1 MNANVLA
8 QEYEETELVPPRFA
22 IADCFVAG
30 TFSEI
35 DESTLIERQAVGL
48 VQTRGLVKVVYGGPG
63 NVLQSHLLSWD
74 NRNATIAS
82 RVPSVPTLN
91 DFRVVLAGPMT
102 TAQELVVA
110 KQHECDGVRVHALEV
125 LLRSMNPLYKDV
137 NENPEFHGVGESHE
151 VYCTRLNVSNGTNR
165 LVERARARQQTVA
178 APSDSNDKTID
189 ETSILPTETVV
200 VETAVDNDEEACL
213 SRAVDMIMGRPT
225 YIARR
230 STSIL
235 QHNDPYYLERV
246 YPHLL
251 TFGIGGFSSS
261 RSHRYSKRDV
271 VLHYLNVSSNRFA
284 GDPLFKIQM
293 YDYLATERVK
303 NGVFVRVRHDP
314 NTATRA
320 MHVSAEELRGAME
333 ARVAMRRAARTE
345 KPVTSGEGRN
355 CANSV
360 LKAINASTAKMWGS
374 NEERDGFQRKVNAM
388 TFMYGEPSVFWTLT
402 PYSEG
407 SIAVAFWSGYDLPN
421 KRPTDLAA
429 CTVVNMPS
437 TASMKRLTMQNTMLQ
452 ARYFEMCC
460 KILIEIMFGW
470 DSTVSKPKRE
480 PGIFGFVEAF
490 FYALEQ
496 QGRLRV
502 HIHEVM
508 WVAGLPK
515 TKTDWEKLL
524 AASTMRTRFESY
536 CASIFAAE
544 LPVFRGVE
552 QIKCPTPGCI
562 GNLASLDIP
571 SKYKHRLKTGTPP
584 PKTAICDVC
593 KQQLTDANVAALVIE
608 RKWNELDA
616 EHKAVSTE
624 NTACTLRLRFGGL
637 SAHEPTASVQLSRLL
652 QHDQVH
658 AYEHTSSCVKGTSG
672 TACRYHFFRDLENKT
687 QLTDDGKMKYRR
699 SVGNQWLNPY
709 IPIWRR
715 LLHFNMDAR
724 ILWSGNSLQAIQYAM
739 QYASKRQSTLDNIN
753 VMELAMRRR
762 EEREATTLPTNR
774 TEIQQGIG
782 RLMSLAYSASSTI
795 EIGGPLATAI
805 LLKGGAGTFSC
816 KFERLVL
823 VEGLQ
828 TMADKDIE
836 SSVVRRDNDF
846 VIESSIRHYIARPRC
861 LEQCCWYDFCAWFKP
876 SKSKATIS
884 GEACTF
890 ASNDPH
896 LVAVHSRL
904 HGLTRGEYPSVP
916 EIIGPRLPDA
926 RLLENAE
933 HSDQAELYCRAAAL
947 LYCPFRRP
955 QDFLDNNGSARAHFL
970 RWNPNAHPK
979 VQRSLEFHQQ
989 HYVALDEASE
999 FRAQPTTD
1007 SEDSTCDDP
1016 DVLNS
1021 HFERAS
1027 GAAAARSENLLAVGS
1042 DVYTAVTNPIN
1053 ITDEEAALLQNAAE
1067 ESAVKRLLSNNVE
1080 LTDLPADQISDVSV
1094 RSVPVRMS
1102 DLESFEQQLADKH
1115 PPERSST
1122 NNNDFVQT
1130 TEITVE
1136 LLNAAV
1142 ADLTIAETNSLSI
1155 DNLTPFASVQSV
1167 SSAFNLNKE
1176 QHLAFLHVAVP
1187 LLYRI
1192 ADITMPPQ
1200 STFCG
1205 DPLIIT
1211 GAGGTGK
1218 TRIVDALRCLACN
1231 WGRPKCIMA
1240 TASSGIA
1247 AANLKGHTM
1256 HSAVN
1261 LGINQKCLPRHIQK
1275 PGDKLRTKWDPV
1287 LCVVADEM
1295 SMTDVGFFGLWEEAL
1310 QKVKDCRQ
1318 PFGGLLGV
1326 FMFDFFQL
1334 LTVRGIPVFRVAD
1347 SQKPYSE
1354 IQARGSLLYRS
1365 VNKVVYLT
1373 QNMRFESDPE
1383 WGEWLAQAREGNWVP
1398 ELREF
1403 LGKAGPPPADDL
1415 HGQFIQVVSTDNAY
1429 RKRINDAAIQIACR
1443 ALDSERKVYAVPAQ
1457 LPATLT
1463 PAKIAQIADLADS
1476 QTGNIPVFLKA
1487 YIGNCTAR
1495 LQENATLINLDTM
1508 QTTGM
1513 PVRVKSNQCIPKGV
1527 ANGAGASLYHI
1538 DWRAGTTFDQKPD
1551 GVWVASEPPTN
1562 LYVGIHSNPTPTQFP
1577 SNPTQWP
1584 TSVMPIVQ
1592 SKVSF
1597 KLQKD
1602 TISVKGFPV
1611 VPAFGVTVHGVQGD
1625 TRNQIVVT
1633 DLRPPHCRT
1642 VDRHALYVSR

>member
-1 MNANVLA
+1 
-8 QEYEETELVPPRFA
+8 
-22 IADCFVAG
+22 
-30 TFSEI
+30 
-35 DESTLIERQAVGL
+35 
-48 VQTRGLVKVVYGGPG
+48 
-63 NVLQSHLLSWD
+63 
-74 NRNATIAS
+74 
-82 RVPSVPTLN
+82 
-91 DFRVVLAGPMT
+91 
-102 TAQELVVA
+102 
-110 KQHECDGVRVHALEV
+110 
-125 LLRSMNPLYKDV
+125 
-137 NENPEFHGVGESHE
+137 
-151 VYCTRLNVSNGTNR
+151 
-165 LVERARARQQTVA
+165 
-178 APSDSNDKTID
+178 
-189 ETSILPTETVV
+189 
-200 VETAVDNDEEACL
+200 
-213 SRAVDMIMGRPT
+213 
-225 YIARR
+225 
-230 STSIL
+230 
-235 QHNDPYYLERV
+235 
-246 YPHLL
+246 
-251 TFGIGGFSSS
+251 
-261 RSHRYSKRDV
+261 
-271 VLHYLNVSSNRFA
+271 
-284 GDPLFKIQM
+284 M

-303 NGVFVRVRHDP
+303 KGVFVRVRHDP

-333 ARVAMRRAARTE
+333 ARVVMRRAARTE
-345 KPVTSGEGRN
+345 KPVTSCEGRN

-374 NEERDGFQRKVNAM
+374 NEERDSFQRKVNAM
-388 TFMYGEPSVFWTLT
+388 TFMYGKPSVFWTLT

-407 SIAVAFWSGYDLPN
+407 SIAVAFWSGYDLPY

-429 CTVVNMPS
+429 CTVVNLPS

-470 DSTVSKPKRE
+470 DSTVSKPKLE

-502 HIHEVM
+502 HIHGVM

-524 AASTMRTRFESY
+524 ADSTMRARFESY
-536 CASIFAAE
+536 CASI
-544 LPVFRGVE
+544 L
-552 QIKCPTPGCI
+552 
-562 GNLASLDIP
+562 
-571 SKYKHRLKTGTPP
+571 
-584 PKTAICDVC
+584 C

-637 SAHEPTASVQLSRLL
+637 SAHEPTASAQLSRLL
-652 QHDQVH
+652 QHDQ
-658 AYEHTSSCVKGTSG
+658 
-672 TACRYHFFRDLENKT
+672 
-687 QLTDDGKMKYRR
+687 
-699 SVGNQWLNPY
+699 
-709 IPIWRR
+709 
-715 LLHFNMDAR
+715 
-724 ILWSGNSLQAIQYAM
+724 QY
-739 QYASKRQSTLDNIN
+739 
-753 VMELAMRRR
+753 
-762 EEREATTLPTNR
+762 
-774 TEIQQGIG
+774 
-782 RLMSLAYSASSTI
+782 
-795 EIGGPLATAI
+795 
-805 LLKGGAGTFSC
+805 
-816 KFERLVL
+816 
-823 VEGLQ
+823 
-828 TMADKDIE
+828 
-836 SSVVRRDNDF
+836 
-846 VIESSIRHYIARPRC
+846 
-861 LEQCCWYDFCAWFKP
+861 
-876 SKSKATIS
+876 
-884 GEACTF
+884 
-890 ASNDPH
+890 
-896 LVAVHSRL
+896 
-904 HGLTRGEYPSVP
+904 
-916 EIIGPRLPDA
+916 
-926 RLLENAE
+926 
-933 HSDQAELYCRAAAL
+933 
-947 LYCPFRRP
+947 
-955 QDFLDNNGSARAHFL
+955 
-970 RWNPNAHPK
+970 
-979 VQRSLEFHQQ
+979 
-989 HYVALDEASE
+989 YVALDEASE

-1016 DVLNS
+1016 DVLDS

-1067 ESAVKRLLSNNVE
+1067 ESAVKRLLSNKVE
-1080 LTDLPADQISDVSV
+1080 LTDLPADQISDVFV

-1102 DLESFEQQLADKH
+1102 ELETFEQQLAAKH

-1192 ADITMPPQ
+1192 ADIKMLPQ

-1247 AANLKGHTM
+1247 AANLKGHTI

-1261 LGINQKCLPRHIQK
+1261 LGINQKCLPRHIQN

-1334 LTVRGIPVFRVAD
+1334 LTVRGIPAFRVAD

-1373 QNMRFESDPE
+1373 QNMRFASDPE
-1383 WGEWLAQAREGNWVP
+1383 
-1398 ELREF
+1398 
-1403 LGKAGPPPADDL
+1403 
-1415 HGQFIQVVSTDNAY
+1415 
-1429 RKRINDAAIQIACR
+1429 
-1443 ALDSERKVYAVPAQ
+1443 
-1457 LPATLT
+1457 
-1463 PAKIAQIADLADS
+1463 
-1476 QTGNIPVFLKA
+1476 
-1487 YIGNCTAR
+1487 
-1495 LQENATLINLDTM
+1495 
-1508 QTTGM
+1508 
-1513 PVRVKSNQCIPKGV
+1513 
-1527 ANGAGASLYHI
+1527 
-1538 DWRAGTTFDQKPD
+1538 
-1551 GVWVASEPPTN
+1551 
-1562 LYVGIHSNPTPTQFP
+1562 
-1577 SNPTQWP
+1577 
-1584 TSVMPIVQ
+1584 
-1592 SKVSF
+1592 
-1597 KLQKD
+1597 
-1602 TISVKGFPV
+1602 
-1611 VPAFGVTVHGVQGD
+1611 
-1625 TRNQIVVT
+1625 
-1633 DLRPPHCRT
+1633 
-1642 VDRHALYVSR
+1642 